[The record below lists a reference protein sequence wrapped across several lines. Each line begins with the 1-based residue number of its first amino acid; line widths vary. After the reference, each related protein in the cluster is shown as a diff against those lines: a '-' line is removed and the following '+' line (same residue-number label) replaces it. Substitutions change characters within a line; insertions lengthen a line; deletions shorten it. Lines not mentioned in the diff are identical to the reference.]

1 MKIAVIGAGLAGI
14 EAALAARKAG
24 AQSVTIFSRE
34 AVLPYMRPRLP
45 EIAFGTGDVSTISI
59 HSEAWYAEH
68 GISLRLDMPVTSIDV
83 GERVVQ
89 SLDGDE
95 IFDSIVFAQGANAL
109 KPVIPGAAASPAVYT
124 LWTAD
129 NARRIS
135 RQIHRS
141 RSVAIVGG
149 GIIGVETALRAQ
161 KAGLKVY
168 LLERAPRLM
177 AGQFDDEP
185 ADVAR
190 KILEEKGINVFTGT
204 SLLSAEQIGSKLCM
218 RLSTMEKS
226 TIDVDFII
234 LSVGARPNIALAQ
247 SAGLTADRG
256 LCVDE
261 TLQTSCP
268 LVYAAG
274 GCIQYGR
281 VARLTARS
289 AMIQGRVAGFN
300 AVASV
305 KGTSSARCPS
315 DEIPLFFKSSDLEL
329 HSWGQT
335 KAGSVGTEMT
345 RLDDGKKPGVVKL
358 QVKRSDGVI
367 VGLQMVGTGVGFD
380 ALVKEAEASR
390 K

>member
-24 AQSVTIFSRE
+24 AQTVTIFSRE
-34 AVLPYMRPRLP
+34 AILPYMRPRLP
-45 EIAFGTGDVSTISI
+45 EIAFGSGDVSTIAI
-59 HSEAWYAEH
+59 HPEQWYAEH
-68 GISLRLDMPVTSIDV
+68 GINLRLDTLVTSLDV
-83 GERVVQ
+83 GERIIQ
-89 SLDGDE
+89 SPDGEE
-95 IFDSIVFAQGANAL
+95 IFDAIVFANGANAL

-129 NARRIS
+129 DARRIS

-168 LLERAPRLM
+168 LVERAPRLM
-177 AGQFDDEP
+177 AGQFDEEP
-185 ADVAR
+185 SKVAR
-190 KILEEKGINVFTGT
+190 ETLEKNGINVFTGT
-204 SLLSAEQIGSKLCM
+204 SLISADQIGSKLCM
-218 RLSTMEKS
+218 RLSTMEKE

-234 LSVGARPNIALAQ
+234 LSVGSRPNIALAQ

-268 LVYAAG
+268 LVYGAG

-305 KGTSSARCPS
+305 KGTSCARCPS
-315 DEIPLFFKSSDLEL
+315 DEIPLLFKSSDLEL

-335 KAGSVGTEMT
+335 QAGTVSSEAI
-345 RLDDGKKPGVVKL
+345 RLDDGKDPGVVKL
-358 QVKRSDGVI
+358 QVKRSDGVT
-367 VGLQMVGTGVGFD
+367 VGYQMVGTGAGFD
-380 ALVKEAEASR
+380 ALVKEAEAAR